1 MSQCVISVQ
10 RPDTIHKAAALMH
23 VHDIGSL
30 PVIDGRDPVGIV
42 TDRDLVVRVLSGN
55 LHSRAVTVGEIM
67 SPQLVTC
74 DAHQSV
80 TEAAAIMGDAQIRQ
94 LLVVD
99 DAGEPVG
106 MLSLGDIAE
115 HVSEKLAGQALG
127 EIVEARRKRSPLVR

>member
-30 PVIDGRDPVGIV
+30 PVIDGRNPVGML
-42 TDRDLVVRVLSGN
+42 TDRDLVLRVLCSDPQTCA
-55 LHSRAVTVGEIM
+55 LTVGEIM
-67 SPQLVTC
+67 SPRLITC

-127 EIVEARRKRSPLVR
+127 EIVEARRKRSNVVR